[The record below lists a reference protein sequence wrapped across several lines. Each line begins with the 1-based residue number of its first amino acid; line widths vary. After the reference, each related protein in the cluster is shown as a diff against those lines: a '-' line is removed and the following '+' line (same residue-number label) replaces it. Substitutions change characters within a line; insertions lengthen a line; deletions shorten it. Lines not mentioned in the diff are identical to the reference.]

1 MKLNPTQG
9 MMVATMSKVEVL
21 TIASGASLSDV
32 LDCRGFRISA
42 IEIPSAWTA
51 ASVTFVHGMTSSGT
65 FQKLSADAD
74 EVVEQASASET
85 MAVKSNAVS
94 LSGLAFVKLRSGT
107 AASPIAQGATRTINV
122 HLVAAA

>member
-1 MKLNPTQG
+1 MKATPENG
-9 MMVATMSKVEVL
+9 MVVATLAKVEVL
-21 TIASGASLSDV
+21 TIASGASQSGV

-51 ASVTFVHGMTSSGT
+51 ASITFVHSMTADGT

-74 EVVEQASASET
+74 EVTEQATAGET
-85 MAVKSNAVS
+85 MAIKSNAAP
-94 LSGLAFVKLRSGT
+94 LSGLAFIKLRSGT
-107 AASPIAQGATRTINV
+107 AATPVSQGASRTIKV